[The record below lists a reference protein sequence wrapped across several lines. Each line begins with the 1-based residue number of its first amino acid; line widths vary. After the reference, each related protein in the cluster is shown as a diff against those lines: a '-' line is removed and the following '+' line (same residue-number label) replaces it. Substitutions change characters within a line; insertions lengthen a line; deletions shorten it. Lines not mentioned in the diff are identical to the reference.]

1 MTKKISPTLTLLALA
16 VSAFAIGST
25 EFISVGLIP
34 MLIQSFHVSL
44 AQAGLTVSVYALGIM
59 VGAPLMTLL
68 TGQMNRHTL
77 MLMIMGLFIAGNL
90 LAALAPT
97 ISILLAGR
105 VVAALAHGIFMT
117 VASVIA
123 ADVVAPAKRASA
135 IAVMFTG
142 LTVATVTGVPLGT
155 MIGQLGGWRWSFIF
169 ISVIG
174 VIGLVA
180 DYILI
185 PRQLP
190 LPSRATAKGILR
202 VLKTPQLLL
211 ALLVTALG
219 YGGIFVAYTYLSPLL
234 ETKMGW
240 SAQAVVVI
248 LVVYGAMVALG
259 NTLGGR
265 WANAHPLPALLKMFV
280 GLMVTLLVLTV
291 TLHSQWLGLLT
302 VLVMGFFAFMNVPG
316 LQLYIVQ
323 VAEQQTPQDIT
334 MASALNISA
343 FNVGIAL
350 GSAIGGQVT
359 SQFGLAWTP
368 LFGAL
373 MVGLSIVATM
383 GLIRL
388 ARPARRLIN
397 KFNHL

>member
-59 VGAPLMTLL
+59 IGAPLMTLL

-97 ISILLAGR
+97 FSILLAGR

-123 ADVVAPAKRASA
+123 ADVVIPAKRASA

-219 YGGIFVAYTYLSPLL
+219 YGGTFVTYTYLSPLL

-248 LVVYGAMVALG
+248 LVIYGVMVALG

-265 WANAHPLPALLKMFV
+265 WANAQPLPALLKMFV
-280 GLMVTLLVLTV
+280 GLIVTLLVLTV

-343 FNVGIAL
+343 FNIGIAL